1 MDWQEVIENP
11 SLQDLPFKIET
22 NEWGQIMMSP
32 AADAHGIYQSR
43 IDYTLRRLA
52 KEGEVSTECPVET
65 SGGTKVADVAWRS
78 AAFLKKHGISN
89 ISLPESPEIVVE
101 VKSPSNSVKYMK
113 LKSSLFF
120 EAGAKE
126 VWFCEKDGN
135 MRFFNPEGELER
147 SELFGEFPGHI
158 DIEVA

>member
-1 MDWQEVIENP
+1 MEWREVIEDP
-11 SLQDLPFKIET
+11 SLRDLPYKIET
-22 NEWGQIMMSP
+22 DEWGQIMMSP
-32 AADAHGIYQSR
+32 AADAHGMYQGE
-43 IDYTLRRLA
+43 IEAWLRKLA
-52 KEGEVSTECPVET
+52 KEGRVSPECPVET

-101 VKSPSNSVKYMK
+101 VKSPSNSVKYMQ

-126 VWFCEKDGN
+126 VWFCEKDGR
-135 MRFFNPEGELER
+135 MRFFNRQGELER
-147 SELFGEFPGHI
+147 SEMFREFPTRI
-158 DIEVA
+158 DIEVP

>member
-1 MDWQEVIENP
+1 MEWQEVIDHP

-22 NEWGQIMMSP
+22 DEWGQIVMSP
-32 AADAHGIYQSR
+32 AVDAHGIYQSR
-43 IDYTLRRLA
+43 MVRLLDRLA
-52 KEGEVSTECPVET
+52 GEGRISTECAIET
-65 SGGTKVADVAWRS
+65 ARGTKVADVAWRS
-78 AAFLKKHGISN
+78 TPFLKKHGTGN

-126 VWFCEKDGN
+126 VWFCDKDGHV
-135 MRFFNPEGELER
+135 RYFNPQGETER
-147 SELFGEFPGHI
+147 SELFGKFPDHI
-158 DIEVA
+158 DIGVV